1 MGFSLAV
8 FEAGNFHLVLRFYDW
23 SIESMSRLT
32 LLQSDAITIILVLDT
47 HFGQV
52 NCLEQTSEV
61 DAACRNAQCLSK
73 QSSLPQSNAE
83 LHTLSDGSL

>member
-1 MGFSLAV
+1 MGFSLAA
-8 FEAGNFHLVLRFYDW
+8 FEAGVFHQVLRFYDW

-52 NCLEQTSEV
+52 NCS
-61 DAACRNAQCLSK
+61 
-73 QSSLPQSNAE
+73 
-83 LHTLSDGSL
+83 